1 MKFISKQIK
10 MFNYNEPN
18 IEGWMRKKLN
28 LKKKKNHLSKL
39 ILMSAQQYE
48 SS

>member
-28 LKKKKNHLSKL
+28 LKKKEKKSP
-39 ILMSAQQYE
+39 
-48 SS
+48 